1 MLLRITHQIQEGRHR
16 RGGAFTGPNSGKCNI
31 ANQHD
36 ITRSVPFFLFGVHDD
51 NSSTN
56 ANVFQ
61 FSRMVGIRICP
72 VLNKFGSSASTPRFS
87 SSLLREVV

>member
-1 MLLRITHQIQEGRHR
+1 M
-16 RGGAFTGPNSGKCNI
+16 
-31 ANQHD
+31 ANHAA

-61 FSRMVGIRICP
+61 FSRIVGRR
-72 VLNKFGSSASTPRFS
+72 T
-87 SSLLREVV
+87 